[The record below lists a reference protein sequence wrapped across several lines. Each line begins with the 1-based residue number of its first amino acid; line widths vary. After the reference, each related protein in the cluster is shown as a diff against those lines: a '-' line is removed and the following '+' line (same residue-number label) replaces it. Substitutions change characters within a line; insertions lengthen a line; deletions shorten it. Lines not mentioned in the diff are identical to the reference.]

1 MNNIISIG
9 FSEYSN
15 PKFAEKK
22 NQDWITYGDDNKYP
36 YHLLNLLNTSA
47 KHNAIVN
54 GKANFIVGS
63 GLQWEDEQYQY
74 LAEKDIN
81 RAGESIND
89 ILAKIAL
96 DLEVFGGC
104 YLEVIYNTFN
114 EPVSLYHIDYAKVRS
129 NVDNTEFYI
138 SEQWETKGKP
148 DDIITIKAYD
158 GENTEGKKIIY
169 LKEYRPN
176 VNTYTLPSYQGALN
190 YIELDVAVSE
200 FHLNAIHNGLM
211 PSKMISFNNGTPS
224 VEEQRTIERQLKEKF
239 AGEKNA
245 GKFIINFNNDPS
257 KAPTV
262 LDLSAS
268 DLDKQF
274 DLLNRT
280 IQQEIFSGH
289 RVTSPLLFGIA
300 TEGALGNRNEIRE
313 AYQIF
318 QNTYING
325 KQIFI
330 ERWLKYILAPFGYNT
345 DFTIKETEPLAFE
358 FSEAVLSANMTQDEI
373 REKLGLPV
381 IVQKLET
388 SQQDV
393 INGINSLSPLVANK
407 VLESMTPNEIRA
419 LIGLLPKEEGQD
431 IVAVPNTPQA
441 FKAFTKEDDDFA
453 IAVFSEF
460 GQDADK
466 FFVINSKPM
475 RFDAQGRELHDEE
488 FAGVDIIITTV
499 QSSVLDLIRQNP
511 LISAKDISEALKV
524 DRNVVNGAI
533 ASLEAN
539 KLIIQSEINDN
550 GTMIVKREITKEGR
564 VQRNERKPLAD
575 VKIYYQ
581 YEVNPS
587 LGQPEIIDT
596 TRDFCKNLIDL
607 RKVFTRAEI
616 EQVSQRLGYSVWQR
630 RGGFYTNPKTQITT
644 PYCRHI
650 WVKKILVEKR

>member
-148 DDIITIKAYD
+148 DDIVTIKAYD
-158 GENTEGKKIIY
+158 GKNTEGKKIIY

-358 FSEAVLSANMTQDEI
+358 FSEAIIASNMTQDEI
-373 REKLGLPV
+373 REKLGLPA
-381 IVQKLET
+381 IVQENVKQDIVDSIKSLPQEIAAKVIENMT
-388 SQQDV
+388 SEELR
-393 INGINSLSPLVANK
+393 G
-407 VLESMTPNEIRA
+407 
-419 LIGLLPKEEGQD
+419 LIGLGSLVQEVQQKEQFSAE
-431 IVAVPNTPQA
+431 
-441 FKAFTKEDDDFA
+441 EDDFA
-453 IAVFSEF
+453 IEVFSEF
-460 GQDADK
+460 GTPKSEFQVLK
-466 FFVINSKPM
+466 SRRVQ
-475 RFDAQGRELHDEE
+475 FDENFEPIKHQE
-488 FAGVDIIITTV
+488 FADIDIIITQM
-499 QSSVLDLIRQNP
+499 QSGILDLIQKNKY
-511 LISAKDISEALKV
+511 ITANEIAEALNV
-524 DRNVVNGAI
+524 DAQMVVGAI
-533 ASLEAN
+533 ASMALNGLIELN
-539 KLIIQSEINDN
+539 EIKKNGEVVIERKLTDLGKSQKNA
-550 GTMIVKREITKEGR
+550 
-564 VQRNERKPLAD
+564 RKPLAE
-575 VKIYYQ
+575 ISIRYS
-581 YEVNPS
+581 YEVSPG
-587 LGQPEIIDT
+587 LGAPIISN
-596 TRDFCKNLIDL
+596 TRDFCRRLIGLD
-607 RKVFTRAEI
+607 RIYSRAEI
-616 EQVSQRLGYSVWQR
+616 EQISQRLGYSVWKR
-630 RGGFYTNPKTQITT
+630 RGGFYRNPKTGITT
-644 PYCRHI
+644 PYCRHR
-650 WVKKILVEKR
+650 WVEQVVVK

>member
-22 NQDWITYGDDNKYP
+22 NQEWVTYGDDNKYP

-129 NVDNTEFYI
+129 NVDNSEFYI

-148 DDIITIKAYD
+148 DDIVTIKAYD

-169 LKEYRPN
+169 IKEYRPN

-345 DFTIKETEPLAFE
+345 EFAIKQTEPLAFE
-358 FSEAVLSANMTQDEI
+358 FSEQVLAQAMTRDEI
-373 REKLGLPV
+373 REKLGLP
-381 IVQKLET
+381 KLE
-388 SQQDV
+388 QQDV
-393 INGINSLSPLVANK
+393 VIA
-407 VLESMTPNEIRA
+407 EQ
-419 LIGLLPKEEGQD
+419 PK
-431 IVAVPNTPQA
+431 QA

-475 RFDAQGRELHDEE
+475 RFDAEGRELHDEE

-550 GTMIVKREITKEGR
+550 GTMVVKREITKEGR

-581 YEVNPS
+581 YEVMS
-587 LGQPEIIDT
+587 GLGAEIIDT
-596 TRDFCKNLIDL
+596 TRNFCRNLINL
-607 RKVFTRAEI
+607 RRVFTRAEI
-616 EQVSQRLGYSVWQR
+616 EQVSQRLGYSVWAR
-630 RGGFYTNPKTQITT
+630 RGGFYHNPKTGVTT
-644 PYCRHI
+644 PYCRHQ

>member
-114 EPVSLYHIDYAKVRS
+114 EPISLYHIDYAKVRS

-245 GKFIINFNNDPS
+245 GKFIINFNNDPA

-345 DFTIKETEPLAFE
+345 DFAIKQTEPLAFE
-358 FSEAVLSANMTQDEI
+358 FSEQVLVQAMTRDEI
-373 REKLGLPV
+373 REKLGLA
-381 IVQKLET
+381 KLE
-388 SQQDV
+388 Q
-393 INGINSLSPLVANK
+393 
-407 VLESMTPNEIRA
+407 E
-419 LIGLLPKEEGQD
+419 D
-431 IVAVPNTPQA
+431 IVVAEEPKQA

-466 FFVINSKPM
+466 FVVINSKPM
-475 RFDAQGRELHDEE
+475 RFDAEGRELHDEE

-539 KLIIQSEINDN
+539 KLIVQSEINDN
-550 GTMIVKREITKEGR
+550 GTMVVKREITKEGR

-581 YEVNPS
+581 YEVMS
-587 LGQPEIIDT
+587 GLGAEIIDT
-596 TRDFCKNLIDL
+596 TRDFCRNLINL

-616 EQVSQRLGYSVWQR
+616 EQVSQRLGYSVWAR
-630 RGGFYTNPKTQITT
+630 RGGFYHNPKTGVTT
-644 PYCRHI
+644 PYCRHQ

>member
-15 PKFAEKK
+15 PKFVEKK
-22 NQDWITYGDDNKYP
+22 NQEWVTYGDDNKYP

-129 NVDNTEFYI
+129 NVDNSEFYI

-148 DDIITIKAYD
+148 DDIVTIKAYD

-345 DFTIKETEPLAFE
+345 EFAIKQTEPLAFE
-358 FSEAVLSANMTQDEI
+358 FSEQVLVQAMTRDEI
-373 REKLGLPV
+373 REKLGLA
-381 IVQKLET
+381 KLE
-388 SQQDV
+388 QEDV
-393 INGINSLSPLVANK
+393 VVS
-407 VLESMTPNEIRA
+407 EE
-419 LIGLLPKEEGQD
+419 PKQ
-431 IVAVPNTPQA
+431 T
-441 FKAFTKEDDDFA
+441 FKAFTKEDDDLA

-466 FFVINSKPM
+466 FVVINSKPM
-475 RFDAQGRELHDEE
+475 RFDAEGRELHDEE

-539 KLIIQSEINDN
+539 KLITISELNDN
-550 GTMIVKREITKEGR
+550 GATVIKREITKEGR

-596 TRDFCKNLIDL
+596 TRDFCKNLIEL

>member
-129 NVDNTEFYI
+129 NVDNSEFYI

-169 LKEYRPN
+169 IKEYRPN

-345 DFTIKETEPLAFE
+345 DFAIKQTEPLAFE
-358 FSEAVLSANMTQDEI
+358 FSEQVLAQAMTRDEI
-373 REKLGLPV
+373 REKLGLP
-381 IVQKLET
+381 KLE
-388 SQQDV
+388 QQDV
-393 INGINSLSPLVANK
+393 VIA
-407 VLESMTPNEIRA
+407 EQ
-419 LIGLLPKEEGQD
+419 PK
-431 IVAVPNTPQA
+431 QA

-475 RFDAQGRELHDEE
+475 RFDAEGRELHDEE

-550 GTMIVKREITKEGR
+550 GTMVVKREITKEGR

-616 EQVSQRLGYSVWQR
+616 EQVSQRLGYSVWAR
-630 RGGFYTNPKTQITT
+630 RGGFYHNPKTQITT

>member
-169 LKEYRPN
+169 IKEYRPN

-289 RVTSPLLFGIA
+289 RVTSPTLFGIA
-300 TEGALGNRNEIRE
+300 TEGALGSRNEIRE

-330 ERWLKYILAPFGYNT
+330 ERWLKYILEAFGYNT
-345 DFTIKETEPLAFE
+345 DFTIKQTEPLAFE
-358 FSEAVLSANMTQDEI
+358 FSEQVLVQAMTRDEI
-373 REKLGLPV
+373 REKLGLA
-381 IVQKLET
+381 KLE
-388 SQQDV
+388 QQDV
-393 INGINSLSPLVANK
+393 VAS
-407 VLESMTPNEIRA
+407 EE
-419 LIGLLPKEEGQD
+419 PK
-431 IVAVPNTPQA
+431 QA

-466 FFVINSKPM
+466 FVVINSKPM
-475 RFDAQGRELHDEE
+475 RFDAEGRELHDEE

-511 LISAKDISEALKV
+511 LISSKDISEALKV

-539 KLIIQSEINDN
+539 KLILQSEINDN
-550 GTMIVKREITKEGR
+550 GTMVVKREITKEGR

-581 YEVNPS
+581 YEVLPNV
-587 LGQPEIIDT
+587 GAEVIDT
-596 TRDFCKNLIDL
+596 TRDFCRNLIRL
-607 RKVFTRAEI
+607 KKVFTRAEI
-616 EQVSQRLGYSVWQR
+616 EQVSQRLGYSVWAR
-630 RGGFYTNPKTQITT
+630 RGGFYHNPETGKTT
-644 PYCRHI
+644 PYCRHQ

>member
-129 NVDNTEFYI
+129 NVDNSEFYI

-148 DDIITIKAYD
+148 DDIVTIKAYD
-158 GENTEGKKIIY
+158 GKNTEGKKIIY

-274 DLLNRT
+274 DMLNKT

-358 FSEAVLSANMTQDEI
+358 FSEAIIASNMTQDEI
-373 REKLGLPV
+373 REKLGLPA
-381 IVQKLET
+381 IVQENVKQDIVDSIKSLPQEIAAKVIENMT
-388 SQQDV
+388 SEELR
-393 INGINSLSPLVANK
+393 G
-407 VLESMTPNEIRA
+407 
-419 LIGLLPKEEGQD
+419 LIGLGSLVQEVQQKEQFSAE
-431 IVAVPNTPQA
+431 
-441 FKAFTKEDDDFA
+441 EDDFA
-453 IAVFSEF
+453 IEVFSEF
-460 GQDADK
+460 GTPKSEFQVLK
-466 FFVINSKPM
+466 SRRVQ
-475 RFDAQGRELHDEE
+475 FDENFEPIKHQE
-488 FAGVDIIITTV
+488 FADIDIIITQM
-499 QSSVLDLIRQNP
+499 QSGILDLIQKNKY
-511 LISAKDISEALKV
+511 ITANEIAEALNV
-524 DRNVVNGAI
+524 DAQMVVGAI
-533 ASLEAN
+533 ASMALNGLIELN
-539 KLIIQSEINDN
+539 EIKKNGEVVIERKLTDLGKSQKNA
-550 GTMIVKREITKEGR
+550 
-564 VQRNERKPLAD
+564 RKPLAE
-575 VKIYYQ
+575 ISIRYS
-581 YEVNPS
+581 YEVSPG
-587 LGQPEIIDT
+587 LGAPIISN
-596 TRDFCKNLIDL
+596 TRDFCRRLIGLD
-607 RKVFTRAEI
+607 RIYSRAEI
-616 EQVSQRLGYSVWQR
+616 EQISQRLGYSVWKR
-630 RGGFYTNPKTQITT
+630 RGGFYRNPKTGITT
-644 PYCRHI
+644 PYCRHR
-650 WVKKILVEKR
+650 WVEQVVVK

>member
-1 MNNIISIG
+1 MNNLINIG

-15 PKFAEKK
+15 PKFVEKK
-22 NQDWITYGDDNKYP
+22 NQEWVTYGDDNKYP

-63 GLQWEDEQYQY
+63 GLQWEDENYQY
-74 LAEKDIN
+74 LAEQDIN
-81 RAGESIND
+81 RSGESIND
-89 ILAKIAL
+89 ILPKIAL
-96 DLEVFGGC
+96 DIEVFGGC
-104 YLEVIYNTFN
+104 YLEVIYNAFN

-138 SEQWETKGKP
+138 SDQWETKGKP
-148 DDIITIKAYD
+148 DDIVTIKAYD
-158 GENTEGKKIIY
+158 GEDTQGKKIIY
-169 LKEYRPN
+169 IKEYRPA

-224 VEEQRTIERQLKEKF
+224 IEEQRLIERQLKEKF

-245 GKFIINFNNDPS
+245 GKFIINFNNDPT

-262 LDLSAS
+262 IDLSAS

-325 KQIFI
+325 KQVFI
-330 ERWLKYILAPFGYNT
+330 ERWLRYILEPFGYNT
-345 DFTIKETEPLAFE
+345 NFTIQPTEPLAFE
-358 FSEAVLSANMTQDEI
+358 FSEQVLVEAMTRDEI
-373 REKLGLPV
+373 REKLGLP
-381 IVQKLET
+381 KLENT
-388 SQQDV
+388 DV
-393 INGINSLSPLVANK
+393 VIA
-407 VLESMTPNEIRA
+407 EQ
-419 LIGLLPKEEGQD
+419 PKQTFRE
-431 IVAVPNTPQA
+431 
-441 FKAFTKEDDDFA
+441 FTKEDDDLA

-466 FFVINSKPM
+466 YFVIKEKAM
-475 RFDAQGRELHDEE
+475 RFDAQGNELHDEE
-488 FAGVDIIITTV
+488 FAGLDIIITTV
-499 QSSVLDLIRQNP
+499 QSSVLDLIRKNP
-511 LISAKDISEALKV
+511 LISVKDISEALKV
-524 DRNVVNGAI
+524 NRDVVLSSI

-539 KLIIQSEINDN
+539 KLLVQSEIDDN
-550 GTMIVKREITKEGR
+550 GTKVVKREITSEGR
-564 VQRNERKPLAD
+564 NQRNARKPLAD

-581 YEVNPS
+581 YQVMAGLGAEVIS
-587 LGQPEIIDT
+587 T
-596 TRDFCKNLIDL
+596 TRDFCRNLIGL
-607 RKVFTRAEI
+607 RRIFTRAEI
-616 EQVSQRLGYSVWQR
+616 EQVSQRLGYSVWAR
-630 RGGFYTNPKTQITT
+630 RGGFYHNPKTGVTT
-644 PYCRHI
+644 PYCRHQ
-650 WVKKILVEKR
+650 WVKKIVVEKR

>member
-345 DFTIKETEPLAFE
+345 DFTIKQTEPLAFE
-358 FSEAVLSANMTQDEI
+358 FSEQVLAQAMTRDEI
-373 REKLGLPV
+373 REKLGLP
-381 IVQKLET
+381 KLE
-388 SQQDV
+388 QQDV
-393 INGINSLSPLVANK
+393 VIA
-407 VLESMTPNEIRA
+407 EQ
-419 LIGLLPKEEGQD
+419 PKQS
-431 IVAVPNTPQA
+431 

-466 FFVINSKPM
+466 FVVINSKPM
-475 RFDAQGRELHDEE
+475 RFDAEGRELHDEE

-539 KLIIQSEINDN
+539 KLIVQSEINDN
-550 GTMIVKREITKEGR
+550 GTMVVKREITKDGR

-596 TRDFCKNLIDL
+596 TRDFCKNLIEL

-616 EQVSQRLGYSVWQR
+616 EQVSQRLGYSVWAR
-630 RGGFYTNPKTQITT
+630 RGGFYHNPKTGVTT
-644 PYCRHI
+644 PYCRHQ

>member
-15 PKFAEKK
+15 PKFVEKK

-89 ILAKIAL
+89 ILSKIAL

-148 DDIITIKAYD
+148 DDIVTIKAYD

-169 LKEYRPN
+169 IKEYRPN

-345 DFTIKETEPLAFE
+345 EFAIKQTEPLAFE
-358 FSEAVLSANMTQDEI
+358 FSEQVLVQAMTRDEI
-373 REKLGLPV
+373 REKLGLP
-381 IVQKLET
+381 KLE
-388 SQQDV
+388 QQDV
-393 INGINSLSPLVANK
+393 VIA
-407 VLESMTPNEIRA
+407 EQ
-419 LIGLLPKEEGQD
+419 PK
-431 IVAVPNTPQA
+431 QA

-466 FFVINSKPM
+466 FVVINSKPM
-475 RFDAQGRELHDEE
+475 RFDAEGRELHDEE

-539 KLIIQSEINDN
+539 KLIVQSEINDN
-550 GTMIVKREITKEGR
+550 GTMVVKREITKEGR

-596 TRDFCKNLIDL
+596 TRDFCKNLIEL

>member
-89 ILAKIAL
+89 ILSKIAL

-114 EPVSLYHIDYAKVRS
+114 EPISLYHIDYSKVRS
-129 NVDNTEFYI
+129 NVDNSEFYI

-224 VEEQRTIERQLKEKF
+224 VDEQRTIERQLKEKF

-245 GKFIINFNNDPS
+245 GKFIINFNNDPA

-345 DFTIKETEPLAFE
+345 DFYIKETEPLAFE
-358 FSEAVLSANMTQDEI
+358 FSEQVLVQAMTRDEI
-373 REKLGLPV
+373 REKLGLP
-381 IVQKLET
+381 KLE
-388 SQQDV
+388 QQDV
-393 INGINSLSPLVANK
+393 VIA
-407 VLESMTPNEIRA
+407 EQ
-419 LIGLLPKEEGQD
+419 PKQ
-431 IVAVPNTPQA
+431 T

-475 RFDAQGRELHDEE
+475 RFDAEGIELHDEE

-539 KLIIQSEINDN
+539 KLIVQSEINDN
-550 GTMIVKREITKEGR
+550 GTMVVKREITKEGR

-581 YEVNPS
+581 YEVMS
-587 LGQPEIIDT
+587 GLGAEIIDT
-596 TRDFCKNLIDL
+596 TRDFCRNLINL
-607 RKVFTRAEI
+607 KKVFTRAEI
-616 EQVSQRLGYSVWQR
+616 EQVSQRLGYSVWAR
-630 RGGFYTNPKTQITT
+630 RGGFYHNPKTGVTT
-644 PYCRHI
+644 PYCRHQ

>member
-1 MNNIISIG
+1 MNNLINIG

-15 PKFAEKK
+15 PKFVEKK
-22 NQDWITYGDDNKYP
+22 NQEWVTYGDDNKYP

-63 GLQWEDEQYQY
+63 GLQWEDENYQY
-74 LAEKDIN
+74 LAEQDIN
-81 RAGESIND
+81 RSGESIND
-89 ILAKIAL
+89 ILPKIAL
-96 DLEVFGGC
+96 DIEVFGGC
-104 YLEVIYNTFN
+104 YLEVIYNAFN
-114 EPVSLYHIDYAKVRS
+114 EPTSLYHIDYAKVRS
-129 NVDNTEFYI
+129 NSDNSEFYI
-138 SEQWETKGKP
+138 SDQWETKQKP
-148 DDIITIKAYD
+148 DDIVTIKAYD
-158 GENTEGKKIIY
+158 GEDTQGKKIIY
-169 LKEYRPN
+169 IKEYRPA

-224 VEEQRTIERQLKEKF
+224 IEEQRLIERQLKEKF

-245 GKFIINFNNDPS
+245 GKFIINFNNDPT

-262 LDLSAS
+262 IDLSAS

-325 KQIFI
+325 KQVFI
-330 ERWLKYILAPFGYNT
+330 ERWLKYILEPFGYNT
-345 DFTIKETEPLAFE
+345 DFAIQPTEPLAFE
-358 FSEAVLSANMTQDEI
+358 FSEQIISANMTQDEI

-381 IVQKLET
+381 IVQKVET
-388 SQQDV
+388 SQQDI

-407 VLESMTPNEIRA
+407 VLESMTPNEIRG
-419 LIGLLPKEEGQD
+419 LIGLLPKAEGTD
-431 IVAVPNTPQA
+431 IIAVPNAPQT
-441 FKAFTKEDDDFA
+441 FREFTKEDDDLA
-453 IAVFSEF
+453 IAVFSEY
-460 GQDADK
+460 GEDADK
-466 FFVINSKPM
+466 YFVIKEKAM
-475 RFDAQGRELHDEE
+475 RFDAQGNELHDEE
-488 FAGVDIIITTV
+488 FAGLDIIITTV
-499 QSSVLDLIRQNP
+499 QSSVLDLIRKNP
-511 LISAKDISEALKV
+511 LISVKDISEALKV
-524 DRNVVNGAI
+524 NRDVVLSSI

-539 KLIIQSEINDN
+539 KLLVQSEVDDN
-550 GTMIVKREITKEGR
+550 GTKVVKREITSEGR
-564 VQRNERKPLAD
+564 NQRNARKPLAD

-581 YEVNPS
+581 YQVMAGLGAEVIS
-587 LGQPEIIDT
+587 T
-596 TRDFCKNLIDL
+596 TRDFCRNLIGL
-607 RKVFTRAEI
+607 RRIFTRAEI
-616 EQVSQRLGYSVWQR
+616 EQVSQRLGYSVWAR
-630 RGGFYTNPKTQITT
+630 RGGFYHNPKTGVTT
-644 PYCRHI
+644 PYCRHQ
-650 WVKKILVEKR
+650 WVKKIVVEKR

>member
-245 GKFIINFNNDPS
+245 GKFIINFNNDPA

-345 DFTIKETEPLAFE
+345 DFTIKQTEPLAFE
-358 FSEAVLSANMTQDEI
+358 FSEQVLAQAMTRDEI
-373 REKLGLPV
+373 REKLGLP
-381 IVQKLET
+381 KLE
-388 SQQDV
+388 QQDV
-393 INGINSLSPLVANK
+393 VIA
-407 VLESMTPNEIRA
+407 EQ
-419 LIGLLPKEEGQD
+419 PKQS
-431 IVAVPNTPQA
+431 

-466 FFVINSKPM
+466 FVVINSKPM
-475 RFDAQGRELHDEE
+475 RFDAEGRELHDEE

-550 GTMIVKREITKEGR
+550 GTMVVKREITKEGR

-581 YEVNPS
+581 YEVMS
-587 LGQPEIIDT
+587 GLGAEIIDT
-596 TRDFCKNLIDL
+596 TRDFCRNLINL

-616 EQVSQRLGYSVWQR
+616 EQVSQRLGYSVWAR
-630 RGGFYTNPKTQITT
+630 RGGFYHNPKTGVTT
-644 PYCRHI
+644 PYCRHQ

>member
-15 PKFAEKK
+15 PKFVEKK
-22 NQDWITYGDDNKYP
+22 NQEWVTYGDDNKYP

-114 EPVSLYHIDYAKVRS
+114 EPVSLYHIDYSKVRS

-148 DDIITIKAYD
+148 DDIVTIKAYD

-169 LKEYRPN
+169 IKEYRPN

-345 DFTIKETEPLAFE
+345 EFAIKQTEPLAFE
-358 FSEAVLSANMTQDEI
+358 FSEQVLVQAMTRDEI
-373 REKLGLPV
+373 REKLGLP
-381 IVQKLET
+381 KLE
-388 SQQDV
+388 QQDV
-393 INGINSLSPLVANK
+393 VIA
-407 VLESMTPNEIRA
+407 EQ
-419 LIGLLPKEEGQD
+419 PKQ
-431 IVAVPNTPQA
+431 T

-453 IAVFSEF
+453 ISVFSEF

-475 RFDAQGRELHDEE
+475 RFDAEGRELHDEE

-539 KLIIQSEINDN
+539 KLIVQSEINDN
-550 GTMIVKREITKEGR
+550 GTMVVKREITKEGR

-581 YEVNPS
+581 YEVMS
-587 LGQPEIIDT
+587 GLGAEIIDT
-596 TRDFCKNLIDL
+596 TRDFCRNLINL

-616 EQVSQRLGYSVWQR
+616 EQVSQRLGYSVWAR
-630 RGGFYTNPKTQITT
+630 RGGFYHNPKTGVTT

>member
-1 MNNIISIG
+1 
-9 FSEYSN
+9 
-15 PKFAEKK
+15 
-22 NQDWITYGDDNKYP
+22 
-36 YHLLNLLNTSA
+36 
-47 KHNAIVN
+47 
-54 GKANFIVGS
+54 
-63 GLQWEDEQYQY
+63 
-74 LAEKDIN
+74 
-81 RAGESIND
+81 
-89 ILAKIAL
+89 
-96 DLEVFGGC
+96 
-104 YLEVIYNTFN
+104 
-114 EPVSLYHIDYAKVRS
+114 
-129 NVDNTEFYI
+129 
-138 SEQWETKGKP
+138 
-148 DDIITIKAYD
+148 
-158 GENTEGKKIIY
+158 
-169 LKEYRPN
+169 
-176 VNTYTLPSYQGALN
+176 
-190 YIELDVAVSE
+190 
-200 FHLNAIHNGLM
+200 
-211 PSKMISFNNGTPS
+211 MISFNNGTPS

-358 FSEAVLSANMTQDEI
+358 FSEQVLSANMTQDEI

-419 LIGLLPKEEGQD
+419 LIGLTPKQEGQD
-431 IVAVPNTPQA
+431 IVAVPNAPQS
-441 FKAFTKEDDDFA
+441 FKAFTKEDDDLA
-453 IAVFSEF
+453 IEVFSEF

-466 FFVINSKPM
+466 FVVINSKPM
-475 RFDAQGRELHDEE
+475 RFDAEGRELHDEE

-550 GTMIVKREITKEGR
+550 GTMVVKREITKDGR

-616 EQVSQRLGYSVWQR
+616 EQVSQRLGYSVWAR